1 MKHLFFCQIYRRL
14 VKYKST
20 KTEKLMIT
28 DQTTDTLSIFLQN
41 LPGAVSKLKNR
52 LQRNYERLY
61 PGLHDLIRIVLD
73 EEEANARK
81 LSPFPHLLLP
91 DLVDAHIAQLGLEPV
106 NYENLFKPA
115 GTSAE
120 QNHQLVPAYANC

>member
-1 MKHLFFCQIYRRL
+1 
-14 VKYKST
+14 
-20 KTEKLMIT
+20 MIT

-81 LSPFPHLLLP
+81 LSPFRHLLLP
-91 DLVDAHIAQLGLEPV
+91 DLVEAHIAQLGLEPV
-106 NYENLFKPA
+106 KYENLFRPVR
-115 GTSAE
+115 SAADE
-120 QNHQLVPAYANC
+120 SHQLTPAYANC

>member
-1 MKHLFFCQIYRRL
+1 MKHLFFCQFYRRL

-106 NYENLFKPA
+106 NYENLFKPVR
-115 GTSAE
+115 TSAE

>member
-14 VKYKST
+14 VKYKPT

-106 NYENLFKPA
+106 NYENLFKPVR
-115 GTSAE
+115 TSAE

>member
-1 MKHLFFCQIYRRL
+1 MKHLFFCQFYRRL
-14 VKYKST
+14 VKYKSA
-20 KTEKLMIT
+20 KTEQLMIT

-106 NYENLFKPA
+106 NYENLFKPVR
-115 GTSAE
+115 TSAE
-120 QNHQLVPAYANC
+120 QNHQLVPGYANC

>member
-14 VKYKST
+14 VKYKPT

-73 EEEANARK
+73 EEEANAWK
-81 LSPFPHLLLP
+81 LSPFPHLFLP

-106 NYENLFKPA
+106 KYENLFRPVR
-115 GTSAE
+115 SAADE
-120 QNHQLVPAYANC
+120 SHQLTPAYANC

>member
-1 MKHLFFCQIYRRL
+1 
-14 VKYKST
+14 
-20 KTEKLMIT
+20 MIT
-28 DQTTDTLSIFLQN
+28 DQTTDALSIFLQN

-106 NYENLFKPA
+106 KYENLFRPVR
-115 GTSAE
+115 SAADE
-120 QNHQLVPAYANC
+120 SHQLTPAYANC

>member
-1 MKHLFFCQIYRRL
+1 MKHLFFCQTYRRL

-20 KTEKLMIT
+20 NTEKPMIT

-106 NYENLFKPA
+106 NYENLFKPVR
-115 GTSAE
+115 TSAE
-120 QNHQLVPAYANC
+120 QNHELVPAYADC

>member
-1 MKHLFFCQIYRRL
+1 M
-14 VKYKST
+14 T
-20 KTEKLMIT
+20 T

-91 DLVDAHIAQLGLEPV
+91 GLVDAHIAQLGLEPV
-106 NYENLFKPA
+106 KYENLFRPVR
-115 GTSAE
+115 SADDE
-120 QNHQLVPAYANC
+120 RHQLNPAYANC

>member
-1 MKHLFFCQIYRRL
+1 MKHLFFCSIYRRL

-106 NYENLFKPA
+106 KYENLFRPVR
-115 GTSAE
+115 SAADE
-120 QNHQLVPAYANC
+120 SHQLTPAYANC

>member
-14 VKYKST
+14 VKYKSAKT
-20 KTEKLMIT
+20 KKLMIT

-106 NYENLFKPA
+106 NYENLFKPVR
-115 GTSAE
+115 TSAE

>member
-14 VKYKST
+14 VKYKPT

-73 EEEANARK
+73 EEEANAQK

-106 NYENLFKPA
+106 KYENLFRPVR
-115 GTSAE
+115 SAADE
-120 QNHQLVPAYANC
+120 SHQLTPAYADC

>member
-1 MKHLFFCQIYRRL
+1 
-14 VKYKST
+14 
-20 KTEKLMIT
+20 MIT
-28 DQTTDTLSIFLQN
+28 DQTTDTRSIFLQN

-81 LSPFPHLLLP
+81 LSSFPHLLLP

-106 NYENLFKPA
+106 NYENLFKPVRI
-115 GTSAE
+115 SAE
-120 QNHQLVPAYANC
+120 QNHQLIPAYANC